1 MVSHKHKGSDALQN
15 PPMNTGLSVRQAIR
29 SGEWAGHTSG
39 MAPHFVQA
47 NMVFVP
53 KDLAHD
59 FLLYCQRNPKPC
71 PLLAVSEPGDPRLP
85 SLGDDL
91 DVRTDLPR
99 YQVWHRGERVADPTD
114 ILALWRDD
122 LVSFALGCSFSFE
135 QLLID
140 AGIPLRHVQEGKN
153 VAMYRTHIPTVRSG
167 SFHGPLVVSM
177 RPMVSANAIRAILA
191 TARLPMIHG
200 APVHLGDPALI
211 GIADLQR
218 PDFGDPVDILPG
230 EIPVYWACGVTPQVA
245 VMEARLEFCITHAPG
260 CMLVTDLLNS
270 DLTFS

>member
-1 MVSHKHKGSDALQN
+1 MAPSVFSVLKFPHTLAYSFRRQNLTPAFNALIPLDCKEMTMLSHKHKGTDALQN
-15 PPMNTGLSVRQAIR
+15 PPMNSGLSVRHAIR

-47 NMVFVP
+47 NMVFIP

-99 YQVWHRGERVADPTD
+99 YQVWCRGERVAEPTD
-114 ILALWRDD
+114 ILALWRDG

-153 VAMYRTHIPTVRSG
+153 VAMYRTHIPTVRADFPERTFPSPG
-167 SFHGPLVVSM
+167 KIGL
-177 RPMVSANAIRAILA
+177 
-191 TARLPMIHG
+191 TADYRHP
-200 APVHLGDPALI
+200 
-211 GIADLQR
+211 
-218 PDFGDPVDILPG
+218 
-230 EIPVYWACGVTPQVA
+230 Y
-245 VMEARLEFCITHAPG
+245 
-260 CMLVTDLLNS
+260 
-270 DLTFS
+270 

>member
-1 MVSHKHKGSDALQN
+1 MLNNA
-15 PPMNTGLSVRQAIR
+15 PPGLAAAPGQTTMAGAAARQAVR
-29 SGEWAGHTSG
+29 AGQWTRHTSG

-47 NMVFVP
+47 NLVILP
-53 KDLAHD
+53 KNLAYD

-85 SLGDDL
+85 LLGADL
-91 DVRTDLPR
+91 DLRTDLPR
-99 YQVWHRGERVADPTD
+99 YRLWRRGELAAEPGD

-135 QLLID
+135 QLLTD
-140 AGIPLRHVQEGKN
+140 AGIPLRHVREGKN
-153 VAMYRTHIPTVRSG
+153 VAMYLTNMPTAAAG
-167 SFHGPLVVSM
+167 AFHGPLVVSM
-177 RPMVSANAIRAILA
+177 RPMTPADAIRAVQV

-211 GIADLQR
+211 GIDDLGR

-230 EIPVYWACGVTPQVA
+230 EIPVFWACGVTPQAA
-245 VMEARLEFCITHAPG
+245 VMQAKPEFCITHAPG

-270 DLTFS
+270 ELAFS